1 MTGTDD
7 AVAGPVQNGAGVDVA
22 VVGYG
27 PVGMVAA
34 ALLARAGHRVLVLER
49 YPGLYNLPRAAS
61 FDDETMR
68 TLARL
73 GVAEG
78 LLPKVRVQPTYEWRN
93 GRGDLLMEQHFAAT
107 GRSGWAE
114 WHMMYQPDLEAALD
128 TVCRSTPRVDVRH
141 SSAVVALEQTPE
153 HVTLTV
159 DGPGGR
165 STVGARYV
173 LGCDGGS
180 SFVRSALGVGLDD
193 YGFSEPWMV
202 CDFRFRRPTPVPLA
216 LQLGDPLG
224 PTSIISL
231 GPAHHRFSF
240 MLDSVG
246 DFGTE
251 RDPRRV
257 WKRVASYLTPDDA
270 DLIRVATYTF
280 RSLVADRW
288 RRGRVLLA
296 GDAAHQMPPFLG
308 QGMCSGFR
316 DAQNLAFKLDLVL
329 RGTAPDDLLDTYQT
343 EREPHVRAVT
353 EKGIELGHLQTLRD
367 PVRAAARDRTLLA
380 RRALPG
386 APEAMRFPS
395 LGDGL
400 LARVASAGRGQLS
413 VQGVVD
419 DGTRR
424 DRLDQ
429 IVGGGFHLLLEEG
442 LLAALERDHLLDD
455 LARAGVRVV
464 VPGERSAAHP
474 RAAVVHDV
482 DGTYRDWFTEL
493 GCSAVVVRPDFYVF
507 GTADGPDAVAGLA
520 TELLNATHGG
530 EYPAGHYDRPREN
543 TASLR
548 PRGQ

>member
-1 MTGTDD
+1 MT
-7 AVAGPVQNGAGVDVA
+7 GVDVA
-22 VVGYG
+22 AVGAVPNGTTPDVVVVGYG

-34 ALLARAGHRVLVLER
+34 ALLGRAGHRVLVLER
-49 YPGLYNLPRAAS
+49 YAGLYNLPRAAS

-73 GVAEG
+73 GVAEE

-93 GRGDLLMEQHFAAT
+93 GSGDLLIEQSFAET

-114 WHMMYQPDLEAALD
+114 WNMMYQPDLEEALD
-128 TVCRSTPRVDVRH
+128 SVCRSMPRVEVRH
-141 SSAVVALEQTPE
+141 DSTVVALEQATDHATVTYEGPE
-153 HVTLTV
+153 GRRTV
-159 DGPGGR
+159 E
-165 STVGARYV
+165 ARYV
-173 LGCDGGS
+173 LGCDGGN
-180 SFVRSALGVGLDD
+180 SFVRSSLGVELHD

-202 CDFRFRRPTPVPLA
+202 CDFRFRRPTEVPRA

-246 DFGTE
+246 DFETE
-251 RDPRRV
+251 RDPQRV

-280 RSLVADRW
+280 RSLIAQEW

-316 DAQNLAFKLDLVL
+316 DVQNLAFKLDLVL
-329 RGTAPDDLLDTYQT
+329 RAAAPDDILDTYQT

-367 PVRAAARDRTLLA
+367 PERAAERDRTLLA
-380 RRALPG
+380 RRVESAV
-386 APEAMRFPS
+386 PEPMRFPD
-395 LGDGL
+395 LVEGL
-400 LARVASAGRGQLS
+400 FTRGAGAGRGQLS

-419 DGTRR
+419 DGTRS

-429 IVGGGFHLLLEEG
+429 IVGGGFHLLVDEDH
-442 LLAALERDHLLDD
+442 LAALESHRLLDD
-455 LARAGVRVV
+455 LAGAGVRVV
-464 VPGERSAAHP
+464 VLGERAAAHP
-474 RAAVVHDV
+474 VATVVRDV
-482 DGTYRDWFTEL
+482 DGTYHAWFAEL
-493 GCSAVVVRPDFYVF
+493 GCSAVVVRPDFYVY
-507 GTADGPDAVAGLA
+507 GTADHSDAVARLA
-520 TELLNATHGG
+520 VELLDAIHRHATPSG
-530 EYPAGHYDRPREN
+530 AGAD
-543 TASLR
+543 T
-548 PRGQ
+548 

>member
-1 MTGTDD
+1 MTGTD
-7 AVAGPVQNGAGVDVA
+7 VAEGSPGPDGGAVDVI

-27 PVGMVAA
+27 PVGMAAA
-34 ALLARAGHRVLVLER
+34 ALLGRAGHRVLVLER
-49 YPGLYNLPRAAS
+49 YAGLYNLPRAAS

-68 TLARL
+68 TLATL
-73 GVAEG
+73 GVAET

-93 GRGDLLMEQHFAAT
+93 GSGDLLIEQTFAAT

-114 WHMMYQPDLEAALD
+114 WNMMYQPDLEEALD
-128 TVCRSTPRVDVRH
+128 AVCRSMPQVEVRH
-141 SSAVVALEQTPE
+141 SSSVVGLEQDE
-153 HVTLTV
+153 DRVTVTV
-159 DGPGGR
+159 EDPGGR
-165 STVGARYV
+165 RAIEARYV
-173 LGCDGGS
+173 VGCDGGN
-180 SFVRSALGVGLDD
+180 SFVRSALDVGLHD

-202 CDFRFRRPTPVPLA
+202 CDFRFRRPTEVPRA

-240 MLDSVG
+240 MLDSAG

-251 RDPRRV
+251 SDPSRV
-257 WKRVASYLTPDDA
+257 WKRVAAHLGPDDA

-280 RSLVADRW
+280 RSLIAHEW

-329 RGTAPDDLLDTYQT
+329 RGTAPDRVLDTYQT

-367 PVRAAARDRTLLA
+367 PERAAERDRTLLA
-380 RRALPG
+380 RRAASA
-386 APEAMRFPS
+386 APEPMRFPD
-395 LGDGL
+395 LADGL
-400 LARVASAGRGQLS
+400 LARSAAAGRGHLS

-419 DGTRR
+419 DGTHR

-429 IVGGGFHLLLEEG
+429 VVGAGFHLLVGEG
-442 LLAALERDHLLDD
+442 HLAALENGRLLDD
-455 LARAGVRVV
+455 LAEAGVRVV
-464 VPGERSAAHP
+464 VPGEHAAGHEG
-474 RAAVVHDV
+474 AAVVRDV
-482 DGTYRDWFTEL
+482 DGTYRAWLAEL
-493 GCSAVVVRPDFYVF
+493 GCSAVAVRPDFYVY
-507 GTADGPDAVAGLA
+507 GTARGSEAVAGLA
-520 TELLNATHGG
+520 VELLDAIHGDVTAR
-530 EYPAGHYDRPREN
+530 EAGAD
-543 TASLR
+543 A
-548 PRGQ
+548 